1 MTDSREKRPRGPT
14 PPRPEPVVGTRA
26 YDLARWLLERT
37 ARFPA
42 RLLQR
47 GERVLSTARTEG
59 NFAYRMLR
67 NLWRMRAR
75 RAGALDCL
83 SPALL
88 RKLKMP
94 LPPKLHAVA
103 AIPAAKEPGT

>member
-1 MTDSREKRPRGPT
+1 MGFPGAAMTDSIEKRPRGPT

-47 GERVLSTARTEG
+47 GERVLSTAKIMSTPRI
-59 NFAYRMLR
+59 
-67 NLWRMRAR
+67 RASR
-75 RAGALDCL
+75 
-83 SPALL
+83 
-88 RKLKMP
+88 
-94 LPPKLHAVA
+94 
-103 AIPAAKEPGT
+103 